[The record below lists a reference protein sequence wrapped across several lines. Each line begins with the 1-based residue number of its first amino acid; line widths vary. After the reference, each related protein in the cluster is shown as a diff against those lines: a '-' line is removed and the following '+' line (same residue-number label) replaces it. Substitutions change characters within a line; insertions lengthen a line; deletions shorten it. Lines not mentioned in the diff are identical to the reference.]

1 MTAAGANVP
10 YGEPSDL
17 GDVGKYWWVPFVA
30 GVLSVIIG
38 LVALFWPGP
47 TLLVVG
53 LLFGIYLAFWGGL
66 TLVRSVMG
74 HGAPVIARIVFGV
87 VGLLAVVTGLV
98 LMVRPGESVLTV
110 VLVMGFWWVLVG
122 VLQLVA
128 GIAASEGRVW
138 NMVWGVLG
146 IIAGAIIL
154 ANPDIGLITL
164 VFIVGFGL
172 IIQGFVE
179 IAAAWTLRQF
189 GREDVA

>member
-1 MTAAGANVP
+1 MTAAGADVP
-10 YGEPSDL
+10 YGEATGL
-17 GDVGKYWWVPFVA
+17 GDVSRYWWIPFVA

-38 LVALFWPGP
+38 MAALFWPGP
-47 TLLVVG
+47 TLLAVG

-74 HGAPVIARIVFGV
+74 LGAPVIARIVFGI

-110 VLVMGFWWVLVG
+110 VFVMGFWWVLVG
-122 VLQLVA
+122 VLELVA
-128 GIAASEGRVW
+128 AIASSEGRVW
-138 NMVWGVLG
+138 NLIWGVLG

-154 ANPDIGLITL
+154 ADPGIGLVTL

-172 IIQGFVE
+172 IIQGCVE
-179 IAAAWTLRQF
+179 IGAAWTLRKF
-189 GREDVA
+189 GKEGAA